1 MTNTPLD
8 LLIFWSAL
16 DRLNKPEELYFRQWV
31 SAYKLGDS
39 IIAGFDDLASGGKE
53 TEEYERLRLEAIK
66 AFE

>member
-16 DRLNKPEELYFRQWV
+16 DKVNKPEDLYFRQWV

-39 IIAGFDDLASGGKE
+39 IITGLNDLASGGK
-53 TEEYERLRLEAIK
+53 
-66 AFE
+66 